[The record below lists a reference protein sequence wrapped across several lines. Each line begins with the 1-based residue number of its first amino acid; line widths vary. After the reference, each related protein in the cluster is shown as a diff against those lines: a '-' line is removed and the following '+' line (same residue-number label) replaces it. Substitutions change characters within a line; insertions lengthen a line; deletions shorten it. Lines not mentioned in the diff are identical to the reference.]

1 MKKMILYVSM
11 IFFAV
16 IISGC
21 VKSAEERQV
30 SHDNN
35 ETVLRIEGFVRPGA
49 EARVLAPIDGE
60 ISSVLKRNGDRIR
73 EGDIIAVYDKEP
85 ILINIAKV
93 EAKIRGKK
101 RAIGFYQQ
109 GGGRAENEAV
119 IDNAKLQLQ
128 KIAQLYHLGAA
139 SKIEFDNAEDRYL
152 TLLVNEEQRKSTDA
166 SQRKSREDDRGVLD
180 EYYGELAQ
188 LRYELARTNIIATTD
203 GFLTNFKLEPSQRI
217 TSNSELGQVINIDKV
232 VVYGALAS
240 GLYQFVK
247 EGQKVKVSFLTTPS
261 IQRMGIVDRIVPVVD
276 PELGRMIVQIPLK
289 NPDYALQPSTKALI
303 EVTLSKSA
311 QGKVRKIFYESD
323 QRSKYID
330 IKSNM
335 SGDYSK
341 YQKY

>member
-1 MKKMILYVSM
+1 
-11 IFFAV
+11 
-16 IISGC
+16 
-21 VKSAEERQV
+21 
-30 SHDNN
+30 
-35 ETVLRIEGFVRPGA
+35 
-49 EARVLAPIDGE
+49 
-60 ISSVLKRNGDRIR
+60 
-73 EGDIIAVYDKEP
+73 
-85 ILINIAKV
+85 
-93 EAKIRGKK
+93 
-101 RAIGFYQQ
+101 
-109 GGGRAENEAV
+109 
-119 IDNAKLQLQ
+119 
-128 KIAQLYHLGAA
+128 
-139 SKIEFDNAEDRYL
+139 
-152 TLLVNEEQRKSTDA
+152 
-166 SQRKSREDDRGVLD
+166 
-180 EYYGELAQ
+180 
-188 LRYELARTNIIATTD
+188 
-203 GFLTNFKLEPSQRI
+203 
-217 TSNSELGQVINIDKV
+217 VINIDKV